1 MRPATDCN
9 KRVVCIV
16 DAMAELQ
23 KIATAIEFSE
33 MKTFGD
39 VANYVVK
46 GIIGRLEFAHEVH
59 FVFDRY
65 DGDPRKSP
73 KILEQLKRSGF
84 GAHEYTNLH
93 PTRTLPP
100 WKKVVANNQ
109 TKALLTDF
117 LSLYFE
123 RYRNLIPV
131 GKFVF
136 FGGGY
141 TDRQLTRV
149 VSSDVVRRES
159 TLSCDHTEADTR
171 IIVHAVS
178 RSRVRQST
186 VFVESPDTDVFILLL
201 GHYRSMACGTD
212 VWFHTGVGDE
222 RRFIPIHCLDNALM
236 RKDPLLSKALF
247 PMHALTGCDT
257 NSSLYYVTKE
267 TSLKGLLA
275 TPSAD
280 LELLIQLPT
289 LQSASVQAATRFIAR
304 LYDPKMKFAPKHSD
318 INALRAQLAFST
330 NKTIEKLPPSEPA
343 LLQFI
348 TRGAWQTDVWLNAGK
363 QFYTPKDPT
372 EMGWCLKK
380 DSLQPVFFKGQT
392 SMQFLSDYFCNC
404 NRRKKC
410 KENCTCGDIGCCEL
424 CSCDGKCSK
433 SDNSDELCDDENDDI

>member
-186 VFVESPDTDVFILLL
+186 V
-201 GHYRSMACGTD
+201 Y
-212 VWFHTGVGDE
+212 
-222 RRFIPIHCLDNALM
+222 
-236 RKDPLLSKALF
+236 LSR
-247 PMHALTGCDT
+247 
-257 NSSLYYVTKE
+257 VQ
-267 TSLKGLLA
+267 
-275 TPSAD
+275 
-280 LELLIQLPT
+280 IQMY
-289 LQSASVQAATRFIAR
+289 S
-304 LYDPKMKFAPKHSD
+304 
-318 INALRAQLAFST
+318 
-330 NKTIEKLPPSEPA
+330 
-343 LLQFI
+343 
-348 TRGAWQTDVWLNAGK
+348 
-363 QFYTPKDPT
+363 FY
-372 EMGWCLKK
+372 C
-380 DSLQPVFFKGQT
+380 
-392 SMQFLSDYFCNC
+392 
-404 NRRKKC
+404 
-410 KENCTCGDIGCCEL
+410 
-424 CSCDGKCSK
+424 
-433 SDNSDELCDDENDDI
+433 